1 MASAKIT
8 FEIDGKS
15 YGLYFGMASTRIFQE
30 RSASEYLRLQASGI
44 EKPEQKDFDP
54 YKTFAFVI
62 HSGLCNMADIMDEQ
76 RPAFIDSYS
85 LSEQISRNS
94 ELCETIN
101 NVWSESQPVQEMM
114 ERLKS
119 SLDTEKKSRKSGKKL
134 KPSPLAS

>member
-8 FEIDGKS
+8 FEIEGKS

-30 RSASEYLRLQASGI
+30 RSASEYIRLQESGI
-44 EKPEQKDFDP
+44 KEPKQEDFDP

-85 LSEQISRNS
+85 LSEQIARDS
-94 ELCETIN
+94 ELCSTIN
-101 NVWSESQPVQEMM
+101 TVWNESQPVVEMLD
-114 ERLKS
+114 RLKS
-119 SLDTEKKSRKSGKKL
+119 SLDTEKKSKTGKKL
-134 KPSPLAS
+134 KPLPSVS